1 MEKKLNFMLI
11 AIIAFLSMAVAFIVI
26 YLVMT
31 GGVIKSSGNQAGDK
45 GNTKSEKKV
54 EIDHSKTATCKI
66 DMGAV
71 NLKSDA
77 NNANPIVQLK
87 VEILLADKKFEEE
100 FKTREGE
107 VKDIIL
113 TTFWNKTKD
122 EIKDGKAVKIKEE
135 LLVKIKAIFK
145 NPKEA
150 QKVIDIF
157 FESLIWQ

>member
-1 MEKKLNFMLI
+1 MGDI
-11 AIIAFLSMAVAFIVI
+11 LSQTMAVAFIVI
-26 YLVMT
+26 YLVIT
-31 GGVIKSSGNQAGDK
+31 GGAAESLENQAGDK
-45 GNTKSEKKV
+45 SNTEVEKKV
-54 EIDHSKTATCKI
+54 EIDYNKTVSYKI
-66 DMGAV
+66 DMGTV

-122 EIKDGKAVKIKEE
+122 EIEDGKAVTIKEE